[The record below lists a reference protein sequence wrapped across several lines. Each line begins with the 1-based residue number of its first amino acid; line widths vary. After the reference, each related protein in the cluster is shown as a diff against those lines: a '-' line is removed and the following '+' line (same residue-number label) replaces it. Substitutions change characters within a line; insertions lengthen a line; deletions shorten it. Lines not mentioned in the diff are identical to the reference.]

1 MSLTATSRSPL
12 GVAHPRLVH
21 LGDRR
26 GGDRFAEFDEQRIDR
41 RAERGFE
48 RGDGGGAVDGR
59 HAVLKLLQLGRDP
72 RADDVGPRGEELAEL
87 DVGRAEPVDR
97 RRQAAEAVRGAP
109 RQEIGEEQRKSSERR
124 QRQRIE
130 IDEGAFAGENEAGPR
145 QPEYMCEVGQPRQVQ
160 SFQPEW
166 IATTPPVS
174 RMKSTRAKPAAAIIA
189 AKRSGGGNLRI
200 DSTR

>member
-1 MSLTATSRSPL
+1 M
-12 GVAHPRLVH
+12 H

-26 GGDRFAEFDEQRIDR
+26 GGDRLAEFDEQRVDR

-48 RGDGGGAVDGR
+48 RGDGGGAVDRR
-59 HAVLKLLQLGRDP
+59 HAVLKLLQLDRDP
-72 RADDVGPRGEELAEL
+72 GADDVGPRGEELAEL

-97 RRQAAEAVRGAP
+97 RRQAAEAVRAAP
-109 RQEIGEEQRKSSERR
+109 RQEIGEEQRQAGERR
-124 QRQRIE
+124 QRRRIE
-130 IDEGAFAGENEAGPR
+130 VDEGAFAGEDEAGPR
-145 QPEYMCEVGQPRQVQ
+145 QPENVSEIGQARQIQ

-174 RMKSTRAKPAAAIIA
+174 RVKSTRAKPAAAIMS